1 MVSKRSLNESLP
13 KMASGS
19 QTVSCDYTSPD
30 EPEVRLSRDQEL
42 VLPDILPG
50 FAARLSRFFA

>member
-1 MVSKRSLNESLP
+1 
-13 KMASGS
+13 MASGS